1 MTTKK
6 PIIAIDGPA
15 GSGKST
21 VTRRVAQELGLLHL
35 DTGAMYRAVTWLV
48 MDQKIDIQDGEAI
61 AVLVQEMKLNLV
73 PRNTPHLPSEVYIND
88 HEVTK
93 AIRTP
98 EVTSNV
104 SAIAAQAAVRA
115 ELVKLQKN
123 FGKQG
128 GVIAEGRDI
137 GTNVFPEA
145 ELKIFLTATAP
156 ERARRRLLDLKNQGY
171 ENVNLES
178 LIQEIVDRDEQDTNR
193 AISPLRRAKDAQEIV
208 TDNFSIE
215 EVISQVV
222 AFYNQLVPN

>member
-35 DTGAMYRAVTWLV
+35 DTGAMYRAVTWLI
-48 MDQKIDIQDGEAI
+48 MDRQIDIQDGEAI
-61 AVLVQEMKLNLV
+61 AVLVQEMKLTLI
-73 PRNTPHLPSEVYIND
+73 PRNTPHLPVEVYINEQ
-88 HEVTK
+88 EVTK

-98 EVTSNV
+98 EVTANV
-104 SAIAAQAAVRA
+104 SAVAAQAAVRA
-115 ELVKLQKN
+115 ELVNLQKK
-123 FGKQG
+123 FGEQG

-156 ERARRRLLDLKNQGY
+156 ERARRRLLDLQNQGY
-171 ENVNLES
+171 QDVDLKS
-178 LIQEIVDRDEQDTNR
+178 LIQEIVDRDEQDSNR
-193 AISPLRRAKDAQEIV
+193 AIAPLKKAEDAQEIV
-208 TDNFSIE
+208 SDNLSIE
-215 EVISQVV
+215 EVISKIIE
-222 AFYNQLVPN
+222 FYNQLIAE

>member
-48 MDQKIDIQDGEAI
+48 MDRQIDIQDGEAI
-61 AVLVQEMKLNLV
+61 AILVKEMKLNLV
-73 PRNTPHLPSEVYIND
+73 PRNTPHLPAQVYIND
-88 HEVTK
+88 QEVTQ
-93 AIRTP
+93 AIRTQ
-98 EVTSNV
+98 EVTAKV
-104 SAIAAQAAVRA
+104 STIAAQAAVRE
-115 ELVKLQKN
+115 ELVSLQKN

-137 GTNVFPEA
+137 GTNVFPDA

-156 ERARRRLLDLKNQGY
+156 ERARRRLLDLQNQGY
-171 ENVNLES
+171 ENVDLES
-178 LIQEIVDRDEQDTNR
+178 LTEEIVRRDQQDSNR
-193 AISPLRRAKDAQEIV
+193 AIAPLKKAKDAQEIV
-208 TDNFSIE
+208 TDNLSIE
-215 EVISQVV
+215 EVISTIIE
-222 AFYNQLVPN
+222 FYNQLISK

>member
-6 PIIAIDGPA
+6 PIIAIDVPA

-48 MDQKIDIQDGEAI
+48 MDREIDIQDEDAI
-61 AVLVQEMKLNLV
+61 AEVVKEMKLNLV
-73 PRNTPHLPSEVYIND
+73 PRNTPHLPAEVYINNQ
-88 HEVTK
+88 EITK

-98 EVTSNV
+98 EVTANV
-104 SAIAAQAAVRA
+104 SAIAAQAAVRE
-115 ELVKLQKN
+115 ELVNLQKN
-123 FGKQG
+123 FGIQG

-137 GTNVFPEA
+137 GTNVFPDA

-178 LIQEIVDRDEQDTNR
+178 LIQEIVDRDQQDSSR
-193 AISPLRRAKDAQEIV
+193 AIAPLRRAEDAQEIV

-215 EVISQVV
+215 EVISQIIE
-222 AFYNQLVPN
+222 FYHQLISK

>member
-48 MDQKIDIQDGEAI
+48 MDRQIDIQDGEAI
-61 AVLVQEMKLNLV
+61 TILVKEMKLNLV
-73 PRNTPHLPSEVYIND
+73 PRNTPHLPAQVYIND
-88 HEVTK
+88 QEVTQ

-98 EVTSNV
+98 EVTAKV
-104 SAIAAQAAVRA
+104 SAIAAQAAVRE
-115 ELVKLQKN
+115 ELVNLQKN

-137 GTNVFPEA
+137 GTNVFPDA

-156 ERARRRLLDLKNQGY
+156 ERARRRLLDLQNQGY
-171 ENVNLES
+171 ENVDLES
-178 LIQEIVDRDEQDTNR
+178 LTEEIVRRDEQDSNR
-193 AISPLRRAKDAQEIV
+193 AIAPLKKAEDAQEIV
-208 TDNFSIE
+208 TDNLSIE
-215 EVISQVV
+215 EVISTIIE
-222 AFYNQLVPN
+222 FYNQLISK